1 MVELDD
7 GHGEG
12 DGHKRDNQVLQLGK
26 EEREKQKPR
35 RSRQRYQIGFCFGTQ
50 DTIEGV
56 SVFRISSHTIK
67 RGNLWL
73 SGYRVPLGDMTL
85 AYAFRNLVC

>member
-12 DGHKRDNQVLQLGK
+12 DGHKRDDQVLYLGK

-35 RSRQRYQIGFCFGTQ
+35 RSKQKYQIGFCFGT
-50 DTIEGV
+50 
-56 SVFRISSHTIK
+56 
-67 RGNLWL
+67 
-73 SGYRVPLGDMTL
+73 
-85 AYAFRNLVC
+85 

>member
-1 MVELDD
+1 MKLDD

-12 DGHKRDNQVLQLGK
+12 DGHKRDDQVLYLEK

-35 RSRQRYQIGFCFGTQ
+35 KSRQRYKIGFCFGDQ
-50 DTIEGV
+50 DTI
-56 SVFRISSHTIK
+56 SVITFRIDSRTIK

-73 SGYRVPLGDMTL
+73 SGY
-85 AYAFRNLVC
+85 

>member
-1 MVELDD
+1 MELDD

-12 DGHKRDNQVLQLGK
+12 DGLKRDDQVLQFGK

-35 RSRQRYQIGFCFGTQ
+35 RSRQRYQIGFYFGTQ

-56 SVFRISSHTIK
+56 SVFRIDSRTIK

-73 SGYRVPLGDMTL
+73 SGYRVPLGDMIIE
-85 AYAFRNLVC
+85 YAFRNLVC

>member
-1 MVELDD
+1 MIMVI
-7 GHGEG
+7 
-12 DGHKRDNQVLQLGK
+12 KLQLGK

-56 SVFRISSHTIK
+56 GVFRIDSHTIK

-73 SGYRVPLGDMTL
+73 SGYRVPLGEVIL
-85 AYAFRNLVC
+85 AYAFRDVVC